1 MKSGSDRESRSSEIW
16 TRIYQHM
23 HDEIDE
29 VVFRPWLSSLTLVES
44 RDGVLRLSHPSAF
57 RRDWVMNTYEEYILA
72 RWREEDDSITGLEII
87 VQPHSRP
94 KSGQGVKKHKRETP
108 AVRSAPVVKS
118 GRENRRESAAVKSA
132 PVTNPREKQLKLE
145 AIRRQLGRVGV
156 WSRSPYFYEAE
167 QATNLA
173 VAAEELGYGSL
184 WIPGFDG
191 GHVFERC
198 SMALEASSKLIIATG
213 VVNIWRHEPAE
224 VAQIVSKLRSD
235 SGGRFLLGVGGS
247 HRFLIGEEYDRISPL
262 AKMRNYLDDLD
273 AAGLPEQDRLL
284 GALGPRMLALG
295 AERAAGAHPTFIPTE
310 FTAAAREVLGEE
322 PLLAPEVTVILESDP
337 AAARAY
343 ARRFAGLYFKGPNY
357 ANMLRRFG
365 FTDEDLAGEG
375 SDRLIDAVVAWG
387 DPETIA
393 ARVRAHLDAGADHVA
408 IQYRGYRPEIE
419 AWRELAPL
427 LLD

>member
-1 MKSGSDRESRSSEIW
+1 MKNGGDQESRSSEIW
-16 TRIYQHM
+16 TRIYRHL
-23 HDEIDE
+23 HNEIDE

-72 RWREEDDSITGLEII
+72 RWREEDDSITRLEII

-94 KSGQGVKKHKRETP
+94 KPEQGVQTHGREAP
-108 AVRSAPVVKS
+108 AVKSALVVKS
-118 GRENRRESAAVKSA
+118 GQENPRESAVVKSA
-132 PVTNPREKQLKLE
+132 PATNPEEKQLKLE
-145 AIRRQLGRVGV
+145 SIRGQLGKVGV
-156 WSRSPYFYEAE
+156 WSRSPYFYAAE

-173 VAAEELGYGSL
+173 AAAEELGYGSL

-191 GHVFERC
+191 GHVFDRC
-198 SMALEASSKLIIATG
+198 RMALEASSRLTVATG

-224 VAQIVSKLRSD
+224 VARTVSKLRAD
-235 SGGRFLLGVGGS
+235 SGGRFLLGIGGS

-273 AAGLPEQDRLL
+273 TAGLPEQDRLL
-284 GALGPRMLALG
+284 GALGPRMLALS
-295 AERAAGAHPTFIPTE
+295 AERTAGAHPTFIPPE

-322 PLLAPEVTVILESDP
+322 PLLVPEVTVILESDP
-337 AAARAY
+337 VAARAY
-343 ARRFAGLYFKGPNY
+343 ARKFAGLYFKGPNY

-365 FTDEDLAGEG
+365 FTDEDFAGEG
-375 SDRLIDAVVAWG
+375 SDRLIDAVVVWG
-387 DPETIA
+387 DSETIA
-393 ARVRAHLDAGADHVA
+393 ARIRAHLDAGADHVA
-408 IQYRGYRPEIE
+408 VQYRGQRPEVE

-427 LLD
+427 LLN